1 MFNDIQVGNLRPK
14 DKLYRVSD
22 SHGLCIEINPNG
34 SKLWRHRYRFNNKAT
49 MMSLGT
55 YPEVSLLDARQ
66 ARDRNK
72 QLLKQGLN
80 PKFTKIYN
88 YRDNPDE
95 ISFKGMFFN
104 WLNNKK
110 EEWTTGY
117 AEDILQRANSYLLPI
132 IGKMPIDE
140 ISSPDMLKLLLEI
153 QDKGFLD
160 TLQKVKGIANG
171 VFSHSVG
178 MGIITVNPVRDLP
191 NDIFKKKPIKHHATI
206 TDPHEIG
213 LLLNML
219 DKHIGSDEVNAA
231 LTIAPHVFLKP
242 GELTGLLWNE
252 VDFHTRLIRI
262 NANRM
267 KTKKVHFVPMSIQ
280 VLATLKNLSQIDTGS
295 DYVFPTPRN
304 RNASITTNALL
315 VAIRSLGIDKFTFT
329 THGFRSM
336 ASTRLNE
343 LGYRVDIIE
352 LQLAHTQSNTVR
364 VVYNRNEHLEERR
377 TMMQDWSDYLT
388 TLKGIAPSTNNSN
401 SVNNTMEQY
410 RKSKRKT
417 FSRLTI

>member
-1 MFNDIQVGNLRPK
+1 MLNDTQIIDFKPK

-49 MMSLGT
+49 MLALGT
-55 YPEVSLLDARQ
+55 YPEISLLDARQ

-80 PKFTKIYN
+80 PKNKKIDN

-95 ISFKGMFFN
+95 ISFKGMFHN

-110 EEWTTGY
+110 DEWSPGY
-117 AEDILQRANSYLLPI
+117 AEDTLQRANSYLLPN
-132 IGKMPIDE
+132 IGEMPIDE
-140 ISSPDMLKLLLEI
+140 ISSPDMLKLFLEI
-153 QDKGFLD
+153 QDKGLLD

-191 NDIFKKKPIKHHATI
+191 SDIFKRKPTQHHATI
-206 TDPHEIG
+206 TDPKEIG

-231 LTIAPHVFLKP
+231 LKIAPHVFLRP
-242 GELTGLLWNE
+242 GVLTGLLWSE
-252 VDFHTRLIRI
+252 VDFQERLIRI
-262 NANRM
+262 NAERM
-267 KTKKVHFVPMSIQ
+267 KTKKVHLVPMSTQ
-280 VLATLKNLSQIDTGS
+280 VFTTLKNLSQINTGS

-304 RNASITTNALL
+304 KNASITTNALL

-329 THGFRSM
+329 TDGFRHM
-336 ASTRLNE
+336 AGIRLNE
-343 LGYRVDIIE
+343 LGYRTDIIE
-352 LQLAHTQSNTVR
+352 LQLAHTKSNR
-364 VVYNRNEHLEERR
+364 IISADNYSNHIEERS
-377 TMMQDWSDYLT
+377 TMMQEWSDYLIELKDSTPSLSSAT
-388 TLKGIAPSTNNSN
+388 TIDE
-401 SVNNTMEQY
+401 TMEQY
-410 RKSKRKT
+410 RKSKRK
-417 FSRLTI
+417 

>member
-1 MFNDIQVGNLRPK
+1 MLDDTQVRNLRPK
-14 DKLYRVSD
+14 HKLYRVSD

-49 MMSLGT
+49 MMALGT

-80 PKFTKIYN
+80 PKRPKIDN

-110 EEWTTGY
+110 DEWTPGY

-140 ISSPDMLKLLLEI
+140 ISSPIMLKLLLEI
-153 QDKGFLD
+153 QDKGLLD

-191 NDIFKKKPIKHHATI
+191 NDIFKKKLIKQHATI
-206 TDPHEIG
+206 TDPKEIG

-219 DKHIGSDEVNAA
+219 DQHIGSDEVNAA
-231 LTIAPHVFLKP
+231 LTIAPHVFLRP
-242 GELTGLLWNE
+242 GELTGLLWSE
-252 VDFHTRLIRI
+252 VDFHARLIRI
-262 NANRM
+262 NAERM
-267 KTKKVHFVPMSIQ
+267 KMKKVHLVPMSNQ
-280 VLATLKNLSQIDTGS
+280 VLTTLKNLSQIDTGS

-304 RNASITTNALL
+304 KNASITTNALL

-329 THGFRSM
+329 THGFRHM
-336 ASTRLNE
+336 ASIRLNE
-343 LGYRVDIIE
+343 LGYRADIIE
-352 LQLAHTQSNTVR
+352 LQLAHSKSNTVR
-364 VVYNRNEHLEERR
+364 AAYNHSDHIEERR
-377 TMMQDWSDYLT
+377 TMMQEWSDHLAKLKDITPSLSLDNAT
-388 TLKGIAPSTNNSN
+388 TIDE
-401 SVNNTMEQY
+401 TMEQY

-417 FSRLTI
+417 I

>member
-1 MFNDIQVGNLRPK
+1 MLNDTQVRNLRPK
-14 DKLYRVSD
+14 HKLYRVSD

-49 MMSLGT
+49 MMALGT
-55 YPEVSLLDARQ
+55 YLEVSLLDARQ

-80 PKFTKIYN
+80 PKRPKIDN

-110 EEWTTGY
+110 DEWTPGY

-140 ISSPDMLKLLLEI
+140 ISSPIMLKLLLEI
-153 QDKGFLD
+153 QDKGLLD

-191 NDIFKKKPIKHHATI
+191 NDIFKKKLIKQHATI
-206 TDPHEIG
+206 TDPKEIG

-219 DKHIGSDEVNAA
+219 DQHIGSDEVNAA
-231 LTIAPHVFLKP
+231 LTIAPHVFLRP
-242 GELTGLLWNE
+242 GELTGLLWSE
-252 VDFHTRLIRI
+252 VDFHARLIRI
-262 NANRM
+262 NAERM
-267 KTKKVHFVPMSIQ
+267 KMKKVHLVPMSNQ
-280 VLATLKNLSQIDTGS
+280 VLTTLKNLSQIDTGS

-304 RNASITTNALL
+304 KNASITTNALL

-329 THGFRSM
+329 THGFRHM
-336 ASTRLNE
+336 ASIRLNE
-343 LGYRVDIIE
+343 LGYRADIIE
-352 LQLAHTQSNTVR
+352 LQLAHSKSNTVR
-364 VVYNRNEHLEERR
+364 AAYNHSDHIEERR
-377 TMMQDWSDYLT
+377 TMMQEWSDHLAKLKDITPSLSLDNAT
-388 TLKGIAPSTNNSN
+388 TIDE
-401 SVNNTMEQY
+401 TMEQY

-417 FSRLTI
+417 I

>member
-1 MFNDIQVGNLRPK
+1 MLNDSQVINYRPK

-49 MMSLGT
+49 MMALGA
-55 YPEVSLLDARQ
+55 YPEISLLDARH

-72 QLLKQGLN
+72 ELLKKGLN
-80 PKFTKIYN
+80 PKRPKIDN

-104 WLNNKK
+104 WLNNKQD
-110 EEWTTGY
+110 EWTPGY

-132 IGKMPIDE
+132 IGKRSIDE
-140 ISSPDMLKLLLEI
+140 ISSSDMLKLLLEI
-153 QDKGFLD
+153 QDKGLLD

-191 NDIFKKKPIKHHATI
+191 NDVFKKKPIKHHATI
-206 TDPHEIG
+206 TDPKKIG

-219 DKHIGSDEVNAA
+219 DQHIGSDEVYAA
-231 LTIAPHVFLKP
+231 LTIAPHVFLRP
-242 GELTGLLWNE
+242 GELTGLLWSE
-252 VDFHTRLIRI
+252 VDFHAKLIRI
-262 NANRM
+262 NAERM
-267 KTKKVHFVPMSIQ
+267 KMKKIHLVPMSNH
-280 VLATLKNLSQIDTGS
+280 VLTTLKNLNQINTGS

-304 RNASITTNALL
+304 KNASITTNALL
-315 VAIRSLGIDKFTFT
+315 VAIRTLGIDKFTFT
-329 THGFRSM
+329 THGFRHM
-336 ASTRLNE
+336 ASIRLNE
-343 LGYRVDIIE
+343 LGYRADIIE
-352 LQLAHTQSNTVR
+352 LQLAHSKSNTVR
-364 VVYNRNEHLEERR
+364 AAYNHSDHIEERR
-377 TMMQDWSDYLT
+377 TMMQEWSDHLAKLKDITPSLSLDNAT
-388 TLKGIAPSTNNSN
+388 TIDE
-401 SVNNTMEQY
+401 TMEQY

-417 FSRLTI
+417 I

>member
-1 MFNDIQVGNLRPK
+1 MLNDTQIIDFKPK

-49 MMSLGT
+49 MLALGT
-55 YPEVSLLDARQ
+55 YPEISLLDARQ

-80 PKFTKIYN
+80 PKNKKIDN

-95 ISFKGMFFN
+95 ISFKGMFHN

-110 EEWTTGY
+110 DEWSPGY
-117 AEDILQRANSYLLPI
+117 AEDTLQRANSYLLPN
-132 IGKMPIDE
+132 IGEMPIDE
-140 ISSPDMLKLLLEI
+140 ISSQDMLNLLLEI
-153 QDKGFLD
+153 QDKGLLD

-191 NDIFKKKPIKHHATI
+191 SDIFKRKPTQHHATI
-206 TDPHEIG
+206 TDPKEIG

-231 LTIAPHVFLKP
+231 LKIAPHVFLRP
-242 GELTGLLWNE
+242 GVLTGLLWSE
-252 VDFHTRLIRI
+252 VDFQERLIRI
-262 NANRM
+262 NAERM
-267 KTKKVHFVPMSIQ
+267 KTKKVHLVPMSTQ
-280 VLATLKNLSQIDTGS
+280 VFTTLKNLSQINTGS

-304 RNASITTNALL
+304 KNASITTNALL

-329 THGFRSM
+329 TDGFRHM
-336 ASTRLNE
+336 AGIRLNE
-343 LGYRVDIIE
+343 LGYRTDIIE
-352 LQLAHTQSNTVR
+352 LQLAHTKSNR
-364 VVYNRNEHLEERR
+364 IISADNYSNHIEERS
-377 TMMQDWSDYLT
+377 TMMQEWSDYLIELKDSTPSLSSAT
-388 TLKGIAPSTNNSN
+388 TIDE
-401 SVNNTMEQY
+401 TMEQY
-410 RKSKRKT
+410 RKSKRK
-417 FSRLTI
+417 

>member
-1 MFNDIQVGNLRPK
+1 MLNDTQIIDFKPK

-49 MMSLGT
+49 MLALGT
-55 YPEVSLLDARQ
+55 YPEISLLDARQ

-72 QLLKQGLN
+72 KLLKQGLN
-80 PKFTKIYN
+80 PKNKKIDN

-95 ISFKGMFFN
+95 ISFKGMFHN

-110 EEWTTGY
+110 DEWSPGY
-117 AEDILQRANSYLLPI
+117 AEDTLQRANSYLLPN
-132 IGKMPIDE
+132 IGEMPIDE
-140 ISSPDMLKLLLEI
+140 ISSQDMLNLLLEI
-153 QDKGFLD
+153 QDKGLLD

-191 NDIFKKKPIKHHATI
+191 SDIFKRKPTQHHATI
-206 TDPHEIG
+206 TDPKEIG

-231 LTIAPHVFLKP
+231 LKIAPHVFLRP
-242 GELTGLLWNE
+242 GVLTGLLWSE
-252 VDFHTRLIRI
+252 VDFQERLIRI
-262 NANRM
+262 NAERM
-267 KTKKVHFVPMSIQ
+267 KTKKVHLVPMSTQ
-280 VLATLKNLSQIDTGS
+280 VFTTLKNLSQINTGS

-304 RNASITTNALL
+304 KNASITTNALL

-329 THGFRSM
+329 THGFRHM
-336 ASTRLNE
+336 AVIRLNE
-343 LGYRVDIIE
+343 LGYRTDVIE
-352 LQLAHTQSNTVR
+352 LQLAHKKSNIVTST
-364 VVYNRNEHLEERR
+364 YNYSNLLEERR
-377 TMMQDWSDYLT
+377 TMMQEWSDHLIELKEITPSLSLNSAT
-388 TLKGIAPSTNNSN
+388 TIDE
-401 SVNNTMEQY
+401 TMEQY

-417 FSRLTI
+417 

>member
-1 MFNDIQVGNLRPK
+1 MLDDTQVRNLRPK
-14 DKLYRVSD
+14 HKLYRVSD

-49 MMSLGT
+49 MMALGT
-55 YPEVSLLDARQ
+55 YLEVSLLDARQ

-80 PKFTKIYN
+80 PKRPKIDN

-110 EEWTTGY
+110 DEWTPGY

-140 ISSPDMLKLLLEI
+140 ISSPIMLKLLLEI
-153 QDKGFLD
+153 QDKGLLD
-160 TLQKVKGIANG
+160 TLQKVKSIANG

-191 NDIFKKKPIKHHATI
+191 NDIFKKKLIKQHATI
-206 TDPHEIG
+206 TDPKEIG
-213 LLLNML
+213 LLLHML

-231 LTIAPHVFLKP
+231 LTIAPHVFLRP
-242 GELTGLLWNE
+242 GELTGLLWSE
-252 VDFHTRLIRI
+252 VDFHARLIRI
-262 NANRM
+262 NAERM
-267 KTKKVHFVPMSIQ
+267 KMKKVHLVPMSNQ
-280 VLATLKNLSQIDTGS
+280 VLTTLKNLSQIDTGS

-304 RNASITTNALL
+304 KNASITTNALL

-329 THGFRSM
+329 THGFRHM
-336 ASTRLNE
+336 ASIRLNE
-343 LGYRVDIIE
+343 LGYRADIIE
-352 LQLAHTQSNTVR
+352 LQLAHTKSNTVKAA
-364 VVYNRNEHLEERR
+364 YNHSDHIEERR
-377 TMMQDWSDYLT
+377 TMMQEWSDHLAKLKDKTPSLSLSKAT
-388 TLKGIAPSTNNSN
+388 TIDE
-401 SVNNTMEQY
+401 TMEQY

-417 FSRLTI
+417 I

>member
-1 MFNDIQVGNLRPK
+1 MLNDTQVRNLRPK
-14 DKLYRVSD
+14 HKLYRVSD

-49 MMSLGT
+49 MMALGT
-55 YPEVSLLDARQ
+55 YLEVSLLDARQ

-80 PKFTKIYN
+80 PKRPKIDN

-95 ISFKGMFFN
+95 ISFKGMFLN

-110 EEWTTGY
+110 DEWTLGY
-117 AEDILQRANSYLLPI
+117 AEDTVQRANSYLLPI
-132 IGKMPIDE
+132 IGKMPIDQ
-140 ISSPDMLKLLLEI
+140 INSPIMLKLLLEI
-153 QDKGFLD
+153 QDKGLLD

-206 TDPHEIG
+206 TNPKEIG

-219 DKHIGSDEVNAA
+219 DQHIGSDEVNAA
-231 LTIAPHVFLKP
+231 LTIAPHVFLRP
-242 GELTGLLWNE
+242 GELTGLLWSE
-252 VDFHTRLIRI
+252 VDFHARLIRI
-262 NANRM
+262 NAERM
-267 KTKKVHFVPMSIQ
+267 KMKKVHLVPMSNQ
-280 VLATLKNLSQIDTGS
+280 VLITLKNLSQIDTGS

-304 RNASITTNALL
+304 KNASITTNALL

-329 THGFRSM
+329 THGFRHM
-336 ASTRLNE
+336 ASIRLNE
-343 LGYRVDIIE
+343 LGYRADIIE
-352 LQLAHTQSNTVR
+352 LQLAHTKSNTVKAA
-364 VVYNRNEHLEERR
+364 YNHSDHIEERR
-377 TMMQDWSDYLT
+377 TMMQEWSDHLAKLKDITPSLSLDNAT
-388 TLKGIAPSTNNSN
+388 TIDE
-401 SVNNTMEQY
+401 TMEQY

-417 FSRLTI
+417 I

>member
-1 MFNDIQVGNLRPK
+1 MLNDTQVRDYRPK

-22 SHGLCIEINPNG
+22 SYGLCIEINPNG
-34 SKLWRHRYRFNNKAT
+34 SKLWRHRYRFNHKAT
-49 MMSLGT
+49 MMSLGA
-55 YPEVSLLDARQ
+55 YPEVSILDARQ

-80 PKFTKIYN
+80 PKFPKIN
-88 YRDNPDE
+88 NNGDNPDE
-95 ISFKGMFFN
+95 ISFKGMFLN
-104 WLNNKK
+104 WINNKK
-110 EEWTTGY
+110 DEWTPGY
-117 AEDILQRANSYLLPI
+117 SEDTLQRANSYLLPT

-140 ISSPDMLKLLLEI
+140 ISSSDMLKLFLEI
-153 QDKGFLD
+153 QDKGLLD

-171 VFSHSVG
+171 VFSHSIG

-206 TDPHEIG
+206 TDPQEIG

-231 LTIAPHVFLKP
+231 LKIAPHVFLRP
-242 GELTGLLWNE
+242 GELTGLLWSE
-252 VDFHTRLIRI
+252 VDFHARLIRI
-262 NANRM
+262 NANKM
-267 KTKKVHFVPMSIQ
+267 KTKKVHLVPMSTQ

-329 THGFRSM
+329 THGFRTM

-343 LGYRVDIIE
+343 LGYRADVIE
-352 LQLAHTQSNTVR
+352 LQLAHTQTNTVR
-364 VVYNRNEHLEERR
+364 VVYNLNEHLEERR

-388 TLKGIAPSTNNSN
+388 TLKGIASTPSNSN
-401 SVNNTMEQY
+401 SVNESMEQY

-417 FSRLTI
+417 F

>member
-1 MFNDIQVGNLRPK
+1 MLNDTQVRNLRPK
-14 DKLYRVSD
+14 HKLYRVSD

-49 MMSLGT
+49 MKALGT

-72 QLLKQGLN
+72 QLLKGLN
-80 PKFTKIYN
+80 PKRPKIDS

-110 EEWTTGY
+110 DEWTPGY
-117 AEDILQRANSYLLPI
+117 AEDTLQRANSYLLPI

-140 ISSPDMLKLLLEI
+140 ISSPIMLKLLLEI
-153 QDKGFLD
+153 QDKGLLD
-160 TLQKVKGIANG
+160 TLQKVKGIANR

-191 NDIFKKKPIKHHATI
+191 NDIFKKKLIKQHATI
-206 TDPHEIG
+206 TDPKEIG

-219 DKHIGSDEVNAA
+219 DQHIGSDEVNAA
-231 LTIAPHVFLKP
+231 LTIAPHVFLRP
-242 GELTGLLWNE
+242 GELTGLLWSE
-252 VDFHTRLIRI
+252 VDFHARLIRI
-262 NANRM
+262 NAERM
-267 KTKKVHFVPMSIQ
+267 KMKKVHLVPMSNQ
-280 VLATLKNLSQIDTGS
+280 VLTTLKNLSQIDTGS

-304 RNASITTNALL
+304 KNASITTNALL

-329 THGFRSM
+329 THGFRHM
-336 ASTRLNE
+336 ASIRLNE
-343 LGYRVDIIE
+343 LGYRADIIE
-352 LQLAHTQSNTVR
+352 LQLAHSKSNTVR
-364 VVYNRNEHLEERR
+364 AAYNHSDHIEERR
-377 TMMQDWSDYLT
+377 TMMQEWSDHLAKLKDITPSLSLDNAT
-388 TLKGIAPSTNNSN
+388 TIDE
-401 SVNNTMEQY
+401 TMEQY

-417 FSRLTI
+417 I

>member
-1 MFNDIQVGNLRPK
+1 MLNDTQLRNFRPK

-34 SKLWRHRYRFNNKAT
+34 SKLWRHRYRLNNKAT
-49 MMSLGT
+49 MMALGT
-55 YPEVSLLDARQ
+55 YPEVSLLDARHS
-66 ARDRNK
+66 RDRNK

-80 PKFTKIYN
+80 PKIPNINN

-110 EEWTTGY
+110 DEWTPGY
-117 AEDILQRANSYLLPI
+117 AEDTLQRANSYLLPT

-140 ISSPDMLKLLLEI
+140 ISSPDMLNLLLEI
-153 QDKGFLD
+153 QDKGLLD

-206 TDPHEIG
+206 TDPKEIG

-219 DKHIGSDEVNAA
+219 ENHIGSDEVNAA

-242 GELTGLLWNE
+242 GELTGLLWSE
-252 VDFHTRLIRI
+252 VDFHARLIHI

-267 KTKKVHFVPMSIQ
+267 QTKKVHLVPMSTQ
-280 VLATLKNLSQIDTGS
+280 VFATLKNLSLIETGS

-304 RNASITTNALL
+304 RNANITTNALL

-336 ASTRLNE
+336 ASTKLNE
-343 LGYRVDIIE
+343 LGYRTDVIE
-352 LQLAHTQSNTVR
+352 LQLALTQSNRVR
-364 VVYNRNEHLEERR
+364 VVYNHNKHLEERR

-388 TLKGIAPSTNNSN
+388 NLKGTAPGTSN
-401 SVNNTMEQY
+401 SKSVNESMEQY

-417 FSRLTI
+417 F

>member
-1 MFNDIQVGNLRPK
+1 MLNDTHVINLSPK
-14 DKLYRVSD
+14 HKLYRVSD

-49 MMSLGT
+49 MMALGT
-55 YPEVSLLDARQ
+55 YPEISLLDARQ

-72 QLLKQGLN
+72 RLLKQGLN
-80 PKFTKIYN
+80 PKRPKIDN

-110 EEWTTGY
+110 DEWTPGY
-117 AEDILQRANSYLLPI
+117 AEDTLQRANSYLLPT

-153 QDKGFLD
+153 QDKGLLD

-206 TDPHEIG
+206 TDPKEIG

-219 DKHIGSDEVNAA
+219 DQHIGSDEVNAA
-231 LTIAPHVFLKP
+231 LTIAPHVFLRP
-242 GELTGLLWNE
+242 GELTGLLWSE
-252 VDFHTRLIRI
+252 VDFHARLIRI
-262 NANRM
+262 NAERM
-267 KTKKVHFVPMSIQ
+267 KMKKVHLVPMSNQ
-280 VLATLKNLSQIDTGS
+280 VLTTLKNLSQIDTGS

-329 THGFRSM
+329 THGFRHM
-336 ASTRLNE
+336 ASIRLNE
-343 LGYRVDIIE
+343 LGYRADIIE
-352 LQLAHTQSNTVR
+352 LQLAHSKSNTVR
-364 VVYNRNEHLEERR
+364 ATYNHSDHIEERR
-377 TMMQDWSDYLT
+377 TMMQEWSDHLAKLKDITPSLSLDNAT
-388 TLKGIAPSTNNSN
+388 TIDE
-401 SVNNTMEQY
+401 TMEQY

-417 FSRLTI
+417 I

>member
-1 MFNDIQVGNLRPK
+1 MLNDTQVRNLRPK
-14 DKLYRVSD
+14 HKLYRVSD

-49 MMSLGT
+49 MMALGT
-55 YPEVSLLDARQ
+55 YLEVSLLDARQ

-80 PKFTKIYN
+80 PKRPKIDN

-110 EEWTTGY
+110 DEWTPGY

-140 ISSPDMLKLLLEI
+140 ISSPIMLKLLLEI
-153 QDKGFLD
+153 QDKGLLD
-160 TLQKVKGIANG
+160 TLQKVKGIANR

-191 NDIFKKKPIKHHATI
+191 NDIFKKKLIKQHATI
-206 TDPHEIG
+206 TDPKEIG

-219 DKHIGSDEVNAA
+219 DQHIGSDEVNAA
-231 LTIAPHVFLKP
+231 LTIAPHVFLRP
-242 GELTGLLWNE
+242 GELTGLLWSE
-252 VDFHTRLIRI
+252 VDFHARLIRI
-262 NANRM
+262 NAERM
-267 KTKKVHFVPMSIQ
+267 KMKKVHLVPMSNQ
-280 VLATLKNLSQIDTGS
+280 VLITLKNLSQIDTGS

-304 RNASITTNALL
+304 KNASITTNALL

-329 THGFRSM
+329 THGFRHM
-336 ASTRLNE
+336 ASIRLNE
-343 LGYRVDIIE
+343 LGYRADIIE
-352 LQLAHTQSNTVR
+352 LQLAHSKSNTVR
-364 VVYNRNEHLEERR
+364 AAYNHSDHIEERR
-377 TMMQDWSDYLT
+377 TMMQEWSDHLAKLKDITPSLSLDNAT
-388 TLKGIAPSTNNSN
+388 TIDE
-401 SVNNTMEQY
+401 TMEQY

-417 FSRLTI
+417 I

>member
-1 MFNDIQVGNLRPK
+1 MLSDTQVRNFRPK

-49 MMSLGT
+49 MMALGT
-55 YPEVSLLDARQ
+55 YPEISLLDARN

-72 QLLKQGLN
+72 QLLKQELN

-110 EEWTTGY
+110 DEWTPGY
-117 AEDILQRANSYLLPI
+117 AEDTLQRGCSYLLPS
-132 IGKMPIDE
+132 IGQMPIDE

-153 QDKGFLD
+153 QDKGLLD

-178 MGIITVNPVRDLP
+178 MGIISVNPVRDLP
-191 NDIFKKKPIKHHATI
+191 NDIFQKKPIKHHATI
-206 TDPHEIG
+206 TDPQEIG

-219 DKHIGSDEVNAA
+219 DNHIGSDEVHAA
-231 LTIAPHVFLKP
+231 LTLSPHLFLRP
-242 GELTGLLWNE
+242 GELTGILWSE
-252 VDFHTRLIRI
+252 VDFHARLIRI
-262 NANRM
+262 NADRM
-267 KTKKVHFVPMSIQ
+267 KTKKVHLVPMSTQ

-304 RNASITTNALL
+304 RNANITTNALL

-343 LGYRVDIIE
+343 LGYRADVIE

-364 VVYNRNEHLEERR
+364 VIYNGNEYLEERR

-388 TLKGIAPSTNNSN
+388 TLKGIAPSTSNSN
-401 SVNNTMEQY
+401 SVNESMEQY

-417 FSRLTI
+417 F

>member
-1 MFNDIQVGNLRPK
+1 MLDDTQVRNLRPK
-14 DKLYRVSD
+14 HKLYRVSD

-49 MMSLGT
+49 MMALGT
-55 YPEVSLLDARQ
+55 YLEVSLLDARQ

-80 PKFTKIYN
+80 PKRPKIDN

-110 EEWTTGY
+110 DEWTPGY

-140 ISSPDMLKLLLEI
+140 ISSPIMLKLLLEI
-153 QDKGFLD
+153 QDKGLLD
-160 TLQKVKGIANG
+160 TLQKVKSIANG

-206 TDPHEIG
+206 TDPKEIG

-219 DKHIGSDEVNAA
+219 DQHIGSDEVNAA
-231 LTIAPHVFLKP
+231 LTIAPHVFLRP
-242 GELTGLLWNE
+242 GELTGLLWSE
-252 VDFHTRLIRI
+252 VDFHARLIRI
-262 NANRM
+262 NAERM
-267 KTKKVHFVPMSIQ
+267 KMKKVHLVPMSNQ
-280 VLATLKNLSQIDTGS
+280 VLTTLKNLSQIDTGS

-304 RNASITTNALL
+304 KNASITTNALL

-329 THGFRSM
+329 THGFRHM
-336 ASTRLNE
+336 ASIRLNE
-343 LGYRVDIIE
+343 LGYRADIIE
-352 LQLAHTQSNTVR
+352 LQLAHTKSNTVKAA
-364 VVYNRNEHLEERR
+364 YNHSDHIEERR
-377 TMMQDWSDYLT
+377 TMMQEWSDHLAKLKDITPSLSLDNAT
-388 TLKGIAPSTNNSN
+388 TIDE
-401 SVNNTMEQY
+401 TMEQY

-417 FSRLTI
+417 I

>member
-1 MFNDIQVGNLRPK
+1 MMLNDTQIINFKPK

-49 MMSLGT
+49 MLALGT
-55 YPEVSLLDARQ
+55 YPEISLLDARQ

-80 PKFTKIYN
+80 PKNKKIDN

-95 ISFKGMFFN
+95 ISFKGMFHN

-110 EEWTTGY
+110 DEWTPGY
-117 AEDILQRANSYLLPI
+117 AEDTLQRANSYLLPN

-140 ISSPDMLKLLLEI
+140 ISSPDMLNLLLEI
-153 QDKGFLD
+153 QDKGLLD

-191 NDIFKKKPIKHHATI
+191 SDIFKRKPIQHHATI
-206 TDPHEIG
+206 TDPKEIG

-231 LTIAPHVFLKP
+231 LKIAPHVFLRP
-242 GELTGLLWNE
+242 GELTGLLWSE
-252 VDFHTRLIRI
+252 VDFQERLIRI
-262 NANRM
+262 NAERM
-267 KTKKVHFVPMSIQ
+267 KTKKVHLVPMSTQ
-280 VLATLKNLSQIDTGS
+280 VFTTLKNLSQINTGS

-304 RNASITTNALL
+304 KNASITTNALL

-329 THGFRSM
+329 TDGFRHM
-336 ASTRLNE
+336 AGIRLNE
-343 LGYRVDIIE
+343 LGYRTDIIE
-352 LQLAHTQSNTVR
+352 LQLAHSKSHTIISADN
-364 VVYNRNEHLEERR
+364 HSKLIEERS
-377 TMMQDWSDYLT
+377 TMMQEWSDHLIELKDLT
-388 TLKGIAPSTNNSN
+388 PSLSSATTIDE
-401 SVNNTMEQY
+401 TMEQY

-417 FSRLTI
+417 F

>member
-1 MFNDIQVGNLRPK
+1 MLNDTQVRNLRPK
-14 DKLYRVSD
+14 HKLYRVSD

-49 MMSLGT
+49 MKALGT
-55 YPEVSLLDARQ
+55 YPEVSLLDARL

-72 QLLKQGLN
+72 QLLKGLN
-80 PKFTKIYN
+80 PKRPKIDS

-110 EEWTTGY
+110 DEWTPGY
-117 AEDILQRANSYLLPI
+117 AEDILQRANRYLLPI

-140 ISSPDMLKLLLEI
+140 INSPIMLKLLLEI
-153 QDKGFLD
+153 QDKGLLD
-160 TLQKVKGIANG
+160 TLQKVKGIANR

-191 NDIFKKKPIKHHATI
+191 NDIFKKKLIKQHATI
-206 TDPHEIG
+206 TDPKEIG
-213 LLLNML
+213 LLLHML

-231 LTIAPHVFLKP
+231 LTIAPHVFLRP
-242 GELTGLLWNE
+242 GELTGLLWSE
-252 VDFHTRLIRI
+252 VDFHARLIRI
-262 NANRM
+262 NAERM
-267 KTKKVHFVPMSIQ
+267 KMKKVHLVPMSNQ
-280 VLATLKNLSQIDTGS
+280 VLITLKNLSQIDTGS

-304 RNASITTNALL
+304 KNASITTNALL

-329 THGFRSM
+329 THGFRHM
-336 ASTRLNE
+336 ASIRLNE
-343 LGYRVDIIE
+343 LGYRADIIE
-352 LQLAHTQSNTVR
+352 LQLAHTKSNTVKAA
-364 VVYNRNEHLEERR
+364 YNHSDHIEERR
-377 TMMQDWSDYLT
+377 TMMQEWSDHLAKLKDKTPSLSLSKAT
-388 TLKGIAPSTNNSN
+388 TIDE
-401 SVNNTMEQY
+401 TMEQY

-417 FSRLTI
+417 I

>member
-1 MFNDIQVGNLRPK
+1 MLNDTQVRNLSPK
-14 DKLYRVSD
+14 HKLYRVSD

-49 MMSLGT
+49 MMALGA
-55 YPEVSLLDARQ
+55 YLEVSLLDARQ

-80 PKFTKIYN
+80 PKRPKIDN

-110 EEWTTGY
+110 DEWTPGY

-140 ISSPDMLKLLLEI
+140 ISSPIMLKLLLEI
-153 QDKGFLD
+153 QDKGLLD

-191 NDIFKKKPIKHHATI
+191 NDIFKKKLIKQHATI
-206 TDPHEIG
+206 TDPKEIG

-219 DKHIGSDEVNAA
+219 DQHIGSDEVNAA
-231 LTIAPHVFLKP
+231 LTIAPHVFLRP
-242 GELTGLLWNE
+242 GELTGLLWSE
-252 VDFHTRLIRI
+252 VDFHARLIRI
-262 NANRM
+262 NAERM
-267 KTKKVHFVPMSIQ
+267 KMKKVHLVPMSNQ
-280 VLATLKNLSQIDTGS
+280 VLTTLKNLSQIDTGS

-304 RNASITTNALL
+304 KNASITTNALL

-329 THGFRSM
+329 THGFRHM
-336 ASTRLNE
+336 ASIRLNE
-343 LGYRVDIIE
+343 LGYRADIIE
-352 LQLAHTQSNTVR
+352 LQLAHSKSNTVR
-364 VVYNRNEHLEERR
+364 AAYNHSDHIEERR
-377 TMMQDWSDYLT
+377 TMMQEWSDHLAKLKDITPSLSLDNAT
-388 TLKGIAPSTNNSN
+388 TIDE
-401 SVNNTMEQY
+401 TMEQY

-417 FSRLTI
+417 I

>member
-1 MFNDIQVGNLRPK
+1 MLNDTQVRNLRPK
-14 DKLYRVSD
+14 HKLYRVSD

-49 MMSLGT
+49 MMALGT
-55 YPEVSLLDARQ
+55 YPEISLLHARQ
-66 ARDRNK
+66 ARDRSK
-72 QLLKQGLN
+72 KLLKQGLN
-80 PKFTKIYN
+80 PKRLKIDN

-104 WLNNKK
+104 WFNNKK
-110 EEWTTGY
+110 EEWTPGY

-140 ISSPDMLKLLLEI
+140 ISSPIMLKLLLEI
-153 QDKGFLD
+153 QDKGLLD

-206 TDPHEIG
+206 TDPKEIG
-213 LLLNML
+213 LLLHML

-231 LTIAPHVFLKP
+231 LTIAPHVFLRP
-242 GELTGLLWNE
+242 GELTGLLWSE
-252 VDFHTRLIRI
+252 VDFHARLIRI
-262 NANRM
+262 NAERM
-267 KTKKVHFVPMSIQ
+267 KMKKVHLVPMSNQ
-280 VLATLKNLSQIDTGS
+280 VLTTLKNLSQIDTGS

-304 RNASITTNALL
+304 KNASITTNALL

-329 THGFRSM
+329 THGFRHM
-336 ASTRLNE
+336 ASIRLNE
-343 LGYRVDIIE
+343 LGYRADIIE
-352 LQLAHTQSNTVR
+352 LQLAHSKSNTVR
-364 VVYNRNEHLEERR
+364 AAYNHSDHIEERR
-377 TMMQDWSDYLT
+377 TMMQEWSDHLAKLKDITPSLSLDNAT
-388 TLKGIAPSTNNSN
+388 TIDE
-401 SVNNTMEQY
+401 TMEQY

-417 FSRLTI
+417 I

>member
-1 MFNDIQVGNLRPK
+1 MLSDTQVRNFRPK

-34 SKLWRHRYRFNNKAT
+34 SKLWRHRYRFNNNAT
-49 MMSLGT
+49 MIALGT
-55 YPEVSLLDARQ
+55 YPDISLLDARQ

-80 PKFTKIYN
+80 PKQPKIYN

-95 ISFKGMFFN
+95 ISFKGMFLN
-104 WLNNKK
+104 WVNHKK
-110 EEWTTGY
+110 DEWTPGY
-117 AEDILQRANSYLLPI
+117 TEDTLQRANSYLLPT

-153 QDKGFLD
+153 QEKGLLD

-178 MGIITVNPVRDLP
+178 MGIITVNPVRDVP

-206 TDPHEIG
+206 TNPQEIG

-231 LTIAPHVFLKP
+231 LTIAPHVFLRP
-242 GELTGLLWNE
+242 GELTGILWSE
-252 VDFHTRLIRI
+252 VDFHARLICI
-262 NANRM
+262 SADRM
-267 KTKKVHFVPMSIQ
+267 KTKKVHSVPMSTQ
-280 VLATLKNLSQIDTGS
+280 VLTTLKNLRQIDTGS

-343 LGYRVDIIE
+343 LGYRADVIA

-364 VVYNRNEHLEERR
+364 VVYNSNEHLEERI

-388 TLKGIAPSTNNSN
+388 TLKGIAPSTSN
-401 SVNNTMEQY
+401 SSSVNESMEQY

-417 FSRLTI
+417 F

>member
-1 MFNDIQVGNLRPK
+1 MLSDTQLRNFRPK

-34 SKLWRHRYRFNNKAT
+34 SKLWRHRYRFNNNAT
-49 MMSLGT
+49 MIALGT
-55 YPEVSLLDARQ
+55 YPEISLFDARQ
-66 ARDRNK
+66 ARDKNK
-72 QLLKQGLN
+72 QLLKQGIN
-80 PKFTKIYN
+80 PKHPKIDN
-88 YRDNPDE
+88 YSDNPDG
-95 ISFKGMFFN
+95 ISFKGMFHN
-104 WLNNKK
+104 WINNKK
-110 EEWTTGY
+110 NEWTPGY
-117 AEDILQRANSYLLPI
+117 AEDTIQRANSYLLPT
-132 IGKMPIDE
+132 IGEMPIDE

-160 TLQKVKGIANG
+160 TLQKVKVIANG

-191 NDIFKKKPIKHHATI
+191 NNMFKKKPIKHHATI
-206 TDPHEIG
+206 TDPNEIG

-231 LTIAPHVFLKP
+231 LTIAPHVFLRP
-242 GELTGLLWNE
+242 GELTGLLWSE
-252 VDFHTRLIRI
+252 VDFQTRLIRI
-262 NANRM
+262 NAERM
-267 KTKKVHFVPMSIQ
+267 RTKRVHLVPMSAQ
-280 VLATLKNLSQIDTGS
+280 VFTTLKNLRQIDTGS

-343 LGYRVDIIE
+343 LGYRVDVIE
-352 LQLAHTQSNTVR
+352 LQLAHTQSNSVR
-364 VVYNRNEHLEERR
+364 VVYDHNEHLEERK

-388 TLKGIAPSTNNSN
+388 TLQGIASNTSNSN
-401 SVNNTMEQY
+401 SVNESMEQY
-410 RKSKRKT
+410 RKSKKKT
-417 FSRLTI
+417 F

>member
-1 MFNDIQVGNLRPK
+1 MLNDTQVRNLRPK
-14 DKLYRVSD
+14 HKLYRVSD

-49 MMSLGT
+49 MMALGT
-55 YPEVSLLDARQ
+55 YLEVSLLDARQ

-80 PKFTKIYN
+80 PKRPKIDN

-110 EEWTTGY
+110 DEWTPGY

-140 ISSPDMLKLLLEI
+140 ISSPIMLKLLLEI
-153 QDKGFLD
+153 QDKGLLD

-206 TDPHEIG
+206 TDPKEIG
-213 LLLNML
+213 LLLHML

-231 LTIAPHVFLKP
+231 LTIAPHVFLRP
-242 GELTGLLWNE
+242 GELTGLLWSE
-252 VDFHTRLIRI
+252 VDFHARLIRI
-262 NANRM
+262 NAERM
-267 KTKKVHFVPMSIQ
+267 KMKKVHLVPMSNQ
-280 VLATLKNLSQIDTGS
+280 VLITLKNLSQIDTGS

-304 RNASITTNALL
+304 KNASITTNALL

-329 THGFRSM
+329 THGFRHM
-336 ASTRLNE
+336 ASIRLNE
-343 LGYRVDIIE
+343 LGYRADIIE
-352 LQLAHTQSNTVR
+352 LQLAHSKSNTVR
-364 VVYNRNEHLEERR
+364 AAYNHSDHIEERR
-377 TMMQDWSDYLT
+377 TMMQEWSDHLAKLKDITPSLSLDNAT
-388 TLKGIAPSTNNSN
+388 TIDE
-401 SVNNTMEQY
+401 TMEQY

-417 FSRLTI
+417 I

>member
-1 MFNDIQVGNLRPK
+1 MLSDTQLRNFRPK

-34 SKLWRHRYRFNNKAT
+34 SKLWRHRYRFNNNAT
-49 MMSLGT
+49 MIALGT
-55 YPEVSLLDARQ
+55 YPEISLLDARQ

-72 QLLKQGLN
+72 QLLKEGLS
-80 PKFTKIYN
+80 PKFPKTN
-88 YRDNPDE
+88 NNGDNPDE
-95 ISFKGMFFN
+95 ISFKGMFHN
-104 WLNNKK
+104 WVNHKK
-110 EEWTTGY
+110 VVWSRGY
-117 AEDILQRANSYLLPI
+117 TEDTLQRANSYLLPT
-132 IGKMPIDE
+132 IGKMAIDE

-153 QDKGFLD
+153 QEKGLLD

-178 MGIITVNPVRDLP
+178 MGIITVNPVRDIP
-191 NDIFKKKPIKHHATI
+191 NDIFKKKPIKHHSTI
-206 TDPHEIG
+206 TDPQEIG

-231 LTIAPHVFLKP
+231 LTIAPHVFLRP
-242 GELTGLLWNE
+242 GELTGILWSE
-252 VDFHTRLIRI
+252 VDFHARLIRI
-262 NANRM
+262 NADRM
-267 KTKKVHFVPMSIQ
+267 KMKKVHLVPMSTQ
-280 VLATLKNLSQIDTGS
+280 VLTTLKNLRQIDTGS

-336 ASTRLNE
+336 ASSRLNE
-343 LGYRVDIIE
+343 LGYRADIIE

-364 VVYNRNEHLEERR
+364 VVYNLNEHLEERR

-388 TLKGIAPSTNNSN
+388 TLQGIALSTSNSN
-401 SVNNTMEQY
+401 SVNESMEQY

-417 FSRLTI
+417 F

>member
-1 MFNDIQVGNLRPK
+1 MLNDTQVRNLRPK
-14 DKLYRVSD
+14 HKLYRVSD

-49 MMSLGT
+49 MMALGT
-55 YPEVSLLDARQ
+55 YLEVSLLDARQ

-80 PKFTKIYN
+80 PKRPKIDN

-110 EEWTTGY
+110 DEWTPGY

-140 ISSPDMLKLLLEI
+140 INSPIMLKLLLEI
-153 QDKGFLD
+153 QDKGLLD
-160 TLQKVKGIANG
+160 TLQKVKSIANG

-191 NDIFKKKPIKHHATI
+191 NDIFKKKLIKQHATI
-206 TDPHEIG
+206 TDPKEIG

-219 DKHIGSDEVNAA
+219 DQHIGSDEVNAA
-231 LTIAPHVFLKP
+231 LTIAPHVFLRP
-242 GELTGLLWNE
+242 GELTGLLWSE

-262 NANRM
+262 NAERM
-267 KTKKVHFVPMSIQ
+267 KMKKVHLVPMSNQ
-280 VLATLKNLSQIDTGS
+280 VLITLKNLSQIDTGS

-304 RNASITTNALL
+304 KNASITTNALL

-329 THGFRSM
+329 THGFRHM
-336 ASTRLNE
+336 ASIRLNE
-343 LGYRVDIIE
+343 LGYRADIIE
-352 LQLAHTQSNTVR
+352 LQLAHTKSNTVKAA
-364 VVYNRNEHLEERR
+364 YNHSDHIEERR
-377 TMMQDWSDYLT
+377 TMMQEWSDHLAKLKDITPSLSLDNAT
-388 TLKGIAPSTNNSN
+388 TIDE
-401 SVNNTMEQY
+401 TMEQY

-417 FSRLTI
+417 I

>member
-1 MFNDIQVGNLRPK
+1 MLNDTQVRNLRPK
-14 DKLYRVSD
+14 HKLYRVSD

-80 PKFTKIYN
+80 PKRPKIDN

-110 EEWTTGY
+110 DEWTPGY

-140 ISSPDMLKLLLEI
+140 ISSPIMLKLLLEI
-153 QDKGFLD
+153 QDKGLLD

-191 NDIFKKKPIKHHATI
+191 NDIFKKKLIKQHATI
-206 TDPHEIG
+206 TDPKEIG

-219 DKHIGSDEVNAA
+219 DQHIGSDEVNAA
-231 LTIAPHVFLKP
+231 LTIAPHVFLRP
-242 GELTGLLWNE
+242 GELTGLLWSE
-252 VDFHTRLIRI
+252 VDFHARLIRI
-262 NANRM
+262 NAERM
-267 KTKKVHFVPMSIQ
+267 KMKKVHLVPMSNQ
-280 VLATLKNLSQIDTGS
+280 VLITLKNLSQIDTGS

-304 RNASITTNALL
+304 KNASITTNALL

-329 THGFRSM
+329 THGFRHM
-336 ASTRLNE
+336 ASIRLNE
-343 LGYRVDIIE
+343 LGYRADIIE
-352 LQLAHTQSNTVR
+352 LQLAHTKSNTVR
-364 VVYNRNEHLEERR
+364 AAYNHSDHIEERR
-377 TMMQDWSDYLT
+377 TMMQEWSDHLAKLKDITPSLSLDNAT
-388 TLKGIAPSTNNSN
+388 TIDE
-401 SVNNTMEQY
+401 TMEQY

-417 FSRLTI
+417 I